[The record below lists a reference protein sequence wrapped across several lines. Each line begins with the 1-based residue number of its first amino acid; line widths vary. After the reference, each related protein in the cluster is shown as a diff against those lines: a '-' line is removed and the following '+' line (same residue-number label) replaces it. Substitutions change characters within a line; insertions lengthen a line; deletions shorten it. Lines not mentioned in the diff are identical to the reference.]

1 MKKFLKRAQVFAPLF
16 LTAFIMVLPLIT
28 LADQGTTFVGGDQGT
43 TLITTNS
50 AAQQNCAGQASCKLL
65 NPLRATNFCD
75 LIKIV
80 LQAILMIGMPIA
92 VVFLVIVGFK
102 FIAAQG
108 KPEAI
113 DKAKEDLLHTVIGI
127 AVFLGAWAIAKII
140 ASTLAGLGVS
150 AVNECVR

>member
-1 MKKFLKRAQVFAPLF
+1 MKKFLHKAKVFTPLF

-28 LADQGTTFVGGDQGT
+28 LADQGTTFVPGDQGT
-43 TLITTNS
+43 TPINNGNTATCSGGTCTL
-50 AAQQNCAGQASCKLL
+50 Q
-65 NPLRATNFCD
+65 NPLAVSNFCD

-102 FIAAQG
+102 FIMAQG

-113 DKAKEDLLHTVIGI
+113 EKAKENLLHTVIGI

-150 AVNECVR
+150 AVNQCAR